1 MFNMVEETKQKILE
15 AIFVIEDDDNRKDRY
30 KEVTVKSG
38 VNNVFKKVKFLFRF
52 NTTSDL
58 IKTIKLLNLVKKL

>member
-1 MFNMVEETKQKILE
+1 MFNISEETKQKILE

>member
-1 MFNMVEETKQKILE
+1 MFNMSEETKQKILE

>member
-1 MFNMVEETKQKILE
+1 MFNMSEETKQKILE

-38 VNNVFKKVKFLFRF
+38 VNNVFKKSKIFIRKLDNILISNFYL
-52 NTTSDL
+52 DL
-58 IKTIKLLNLVKKL
+58 TQLVI